1 MTNEELAA
9 IRAIMREET
18 NASEQRMRI
27 LVREEVN
34 AAVYA
39 SEQRLGQRI
48 DRIDERLDG
57 VEGRLDRVDGR
68 LDGVEGR
75 LGRLETTVV
84 SIGDRLGR
92 LETTVVSMD
101 ERLHRVELRLDG
113 VDERLHRV
121 EVLQTQMASSL
132 AQMGSV
138 LDEVTIKINELLMN
152 YIALD
157 QKVEGIKRDLQKLSY
172 RADTAD
178 EAISGLSSRLK
189 MHRDTPINEA
199 HPHSAA

>member
-9 IRAIMREET
+9 IRTIMREEV
-18 NASEQRMRI
+18 NAAVSASEQRLRALM
-27 LVREEVN
+27 REEIN

-39 SEQRLGQRI
+39 SEQRI
-48 DRIDERLDG
+48 SERLG
-57 VEGRLDRVDGR
+57 RVEERLGLVEER
-68 LDGVEGR
+68 LGLVEGR
-75 LGRLETTVV
+75 LGRLETTVI
-84 SIGDRLGR
+84 SI
-92 LETTVVSMD
+92 
-101 ERLHRVELRLDG
+101 
-113 VDERLHRV
+113 DERLHRV
-121 EVLQTQMASSL
+121 EVLQTQMAANL

-138 LDEVTIKINELLMN
+138 LDEVTIKINELQMSF
-152 YIALD
+152 IALD

-172 RADTAD
+172 RADTTD

>member
-9 IRAIMREET
+9 IRTIMREET
-18 NASEQRMRI
+18 NASEQRMRA
-27 LVREEVN
+27 LMREEVN
-34 AAVYA
+34 ATVYA
-39 SEQRLGQRI
+39 SEQRLGALVREEVNASEQRI
-48 DRIDERLDG
+48 SERLDRVEVRLGRVEERLDG

-75 LGRLETTVV
+75 LGRLETKVV
-84 SIGDRLGR
+84 L
-92 LETTVVSMD
+92 MD
-101 ERLHRVELRLDG
+101 ERLHRVEF
-113 VDERLHRV
+113 
-121 EVLQTQMASSL
+121 LQTQMAASL
-132 AQMGSV
+132 AQFGLV
-138 LDEVTIKINELLMN
+138 LNEASIKINELLIN

-157 QKVEGIKRDLQKLSY
+157 QKVEGIKRDIQKLMY
-172 RADTAD
+172 RLDTAD

>member
-9 IRAIMREET
+9 MRTIMREEV
-18 NASEQRMRI
+18 NAAVSASEQRMRT

-34 AAVYA
+34 AAVYG

-48 DRIDERLDG
+48 DRVDERLGRVEERLDV
-57 VEGRLDRVDGR
+57 VEGRLD
-68 LDGVEGR
+68 
-75 LGRLETTVV
+75 RLETTVV

-101 ERLHRVELRLDG
+101 ERLHQVELRLDR

-121 EVLQTQMASSL
+121 EVLQTQMAASL
-132 AQMGSV
+132 AQIGSV
-138 LDEVTIKINELLMN
+138 LDEVTIKINELQMSF
-152 YIALD
+152 IALD

-199 HPHSAA
+199 HPNSAA

>member
-9 IRAIMREET
+9 IRTIMREET
-18 NASEQRMRI
+18 NASEQRMRTLVREEVNAAVYASEQRMRT

-57 VEGRLDRVDGR
+57 VEGRLDRVDGL
-68 LDGVEGR
+68 LDGVEG
-75 LGRLETTVV
+75 
-84 SIGDRLGR
+84 RLGR

-101 ERLHRVELRLDG
+101 ERLHRVEF
-113 VDERLHRV
+113 
-121 EVLQTQMASSL
+121 LQTQMAASL
-132 AQMGSV
+132 AQFGLV
-138 LDEVTIKINELLMN
+138 LNEATIKINELLIN

-157 QKVEGIKRDLQKLSY
+157 QKVEGIKRDIQKLSY

-178 EAISGLSSRLK
+178 EALSGLSSRLK

>member
-9 IRAIMREET
+9 IRTIMREE
-18 NASEQRMRI
+18 I
-27 LVREEVN
+27 N

-48 DRIDERLDG
+48 DRIDELLG
-57 VEGRLDRVDGR
+57 RVDER

-75 LGRLETTVV
+75 LGRLETNVV

-101 ERLHRVELRLDG
+101 ERLHQVELRLDG
-113 VDERLHRV
+113 VNERLHRV
-121 EVLQTQMASSL
+121 EVLQTQMAASL
-132 AQMGSV
+132 AQFGLV
-138 LDEVTIKINELLMN
+138 LNEATFKISELLMN

-172 RADTAD
+172 RADTAE
-178 EAISGLSSRLK
+178 EAVSGLSSRLK

>member
-9 IRAIMREET
+9 IRTIMREET
-18 NASEQRMRI
+18 NASEQRMRT

-57 VEGRLDRVDGR
+57 VEGRLDRVDGL
-68 LDGVEGR
+68 LDGVEG
-75 LGRLETTVV
+75 
-84 SIGDRLGR
+84 RLGR

-101 ERLHRVELRLDG
+101 ERLHRVEF
-113 VDERLHRV
+113 
-121 EVLQTQMASSL
+121 LQTQMAASL
-132 AQMGSV
+132 AQFGLV
-138 LDEVTIKINELLMN
+138 LNEATIKINELLIN

-157 QKVEGIKRDLQKLSY
+157 QKVEGIKRDIQKLSY

-178 EAISGLSSRLK
+178 EALSGLSSRLK

>member
-1 MTNEELAA
+1 MTHEELAA

-18 NASEQRMRI
+18 NASEQRMRT

-48 DRIDERLDG
+48 DRVNE
-57 VEGRLDRVDGR
+57 R

-84 SIGDRLGR
+84 S
-92 LETTVVSMD
+92 MD
-101 ERLHRVELRLDG
+101 ERLHRF
-113 VDERLHRV
+113 
-121 EVLQTQMASSL
+121 EVLQTQMAASL
-132 AQMGSV
+132 AQFGLV
-138 LDEVTIKINELLMN
+138 LNEATFKISELLMN

-157 QKVEGIKRDLQKLSY
+157 QKVESIKRDLQKLSY

-178 EAISGLSSRLK
+178 EALSGLSSRLK

>member
-18 NASEQRMRI
+18 NAAVSASEQRMRT

-48 DRIDERLDG
+48 DRIDERLNG
-57 VEGRLDRVDGR
+57 VEGW
-68 LDGVEGR
+68 
-75 LGRLETTVV
+75 
-84 SIGDRLGR
+84 LGR
-92 LETTVVSMD
+92 LETTVVSM
-101 ERLHRVELRLDG
+101 
-113 VDERLHRV
+113 DERLHRV

-132 AQMGSV
+132 AQFGLV
-138 LDEVTIKINELLMN
+138 LNEATFKISELLMN

-157 QKVEGIKRDLQKLSY
+157 QKVEGIKRDIQKLMY
-172 RADTAD
+172 RLDTAD

-189 MHRDTPINEA
+189 MHKDTPINEA
-199 HPHSAA
+199 HPYSAA

>member
-1 MTNEELAA
+1 M
-9 IRAIMREET
+9 
-18 NASEQRMRI
+18 
-27 LVREEVN
+27 
-34 AAVYA
+34 
-39 SEQRLGQRI
+39 
-48 DRIDERLDG
+48 
-57 VEGRLDRVDGR
+57 
-68 LDGVEGR
+68 
-75 LGRLETTVV
+75 
-84 SIGDRLGR
+84 
-92 LETTVVSMD
+92 
-101 ERLHRVELRLDG
+101 
-113 VDERLHRV
+113 DERLHRV

-178 EAISGLSSRLK
+178 EAVSGLSSRLK

>member
-9 IRAIMREET
+9 IRTIMREEV
-18 NASEQRMRI
+18 NAAVYASEQRMRT

-75 LGRLETTVV
+75 LDRVDGRLDGVE
-84 SIGDRLGR
+84 GRLGR

-101 ERLHRVELRLDG
+101 ERLHRVEF
-113 VDERLHRV
+113 
-121 EVLQTQMASSL
+121 LQTQMASSL

-157 QKVEGIKRDLQKLSY
+157 QKVEGIKRDIQKLMY
-172 RADTAD
+172 RLDTAD

>member
-1 MTNEELAA
+1 MTNDELNTLRTL
-9 IRAIMREET
+9 IREEV
-18 NASEQRMRI
+18 NAAVYASEQRMRT

-57 VEGRLDRVDGR
+57 VEGRLDRVDGL

-75 LGRLETTVV
+75 LGRLETKVV
-84 SIGDRLGR
+84 L
-92 LETTVVSMD
+92 MD
-101 ERLHRVELRLDG
+101 ERLHRVEF
-113 VDERLHRV
+113 
-121 EVLQTQMASSL
+121 LQTQMAASL
-132 AQMGSV
+132 AQFGLV
-138 LDEVTIKINELLMN
+138 LNEASIKINELLIN

-157 QKVEGIKRDLQKLSY
+157 QKVEGIKRDIQKLMY
-172 RADTAD
+172 RLDTAD

>member
-9 IRAIMREET
+9 IRTIMREET
-18 NASEQRMRI
+18 NASEQRMRTLVREEVNAAVYASEQRMRT

-57 VEGRLDRVDGR
+57 VEGRLDRVDGL
-68 LDGVEGR
+68 LDGVEG
-75 LGRLETTVV
+75 
-84 SIGDRLGR
+84 RLGR

-101 ERLHRVELRLDG
+101 ERLHRVEF
-113 VDERLHRV
+113 
-121 EVLQTQMASSL
+121 LQTQMAASL
-132 AQMGSV
+132 AQFGLV
-138 LDEVTIKINELLMN
+138 LNEASIKINELLIN

-157 QKVEGIKRDLQKLSY
+157 QKVEGIKRDIQKLSY

-178 EAISGLSSRLK
+178 EALSGLSSRLK